1 MRGALIII
9 LVTLCSS
16 CFSYATLQS
25 DPVRQGK
32 RLRVQLSTP
41 RDIRLTN
48 VTANDVV
55 TVDGELVR
63 FAPDT
68 ATLSV
73 WMLKARSGYEFI
85 GTGETVFLPRR
96 DIAAVEERRFSILR
110 SAAVAAAAG
119 LAIVLIE
126 RAIGG
131 SGGEGREPG
140 GGQTQ

>member
-1 MRGALIII
+1 MRSALIIV
-9 LVTLCSS
+9 LVALCSS
-16 CFSYATLQS
+16 CFSYTPLQNE
-25 DPVRQGK
+25 PARQGK

-41 RDIRLTN
+41 RDVRLTN
-48 VTANDVV
+48 VTANEVV

-85 GTGETVFLPRR
+85 GTGETVSLPRR
-96 DIAAVEERRFSILR
+96 DIAAVEERRLSILR

-131 SGGEGREPG
+131 SGGGGKEPG